1 MKFKRLLCLLLPA
14 MLLGCSVACGE
25 STPDNTGTQPPSQT
39 EPADKTEEQ
48 PTAPEFIEGL
58 EVITKEDM
66 QKFDESAVRLF
77 GRTYKS
83 GKQLVFDNAGTGA
96 EFTFYGTEFEAK
108 IISTNDLL
116 LARVFVDG
124 DKTGTL
130 MEFRR
135 GFRKFDYLAQNLAE
149 GVHTV
154 KIIKATSSQNG
165 VLSLSEVRTDGKLL
179 RPKRQTLLR
188 IEFVGDSITVG
199 AGVFATTSSQATT
212 IENSDATKGYAYLT
226 AEALGADC
234 SLVATEG
241 ICTKAKWVLPVNMLE
256 MYLSKS
262 SVTADA
268 YDFPATAQDLIVIA
282 LGTNDSYYMGTGI
295 SYTSDAFSADYKEL
309 LTLVRSKN
317 ATAKIVCIYGM
328 MGTHAPVAE
337 GIQKAIT
344 DFGDENVSYFAM
356 PAGTDGGGAHPSAEN
371 AVAQSEVLTAY
382 LKELLKL

>member
-14 MLLGCSVACGE
+14 MLLGCLAACGE
-25 STPDNTGTQPPSQT
+25 STPDADTQPPSQT
-39 EPADKTEEQ
+39 DPADKTEQ
-48 PTAPEFIEGL
+48 PSAPEYIEGL

-66 QKFDESAVRLF
+66 QKFDESVVRLF

-108 IISTNDLL
+108 IISSGDLL

-124 DKTGTL
+124 EETGSL

-135 GFRKFDYLAQNLAE
+135 GFRKFDYLAQDLTE

-165 VLSLSEVRTDGKLL
+165 VLSLSEIRTNGKLL
-179 RPKRQTLLR
+179 RPKQKTPLK

-199 AGVFATTSSQATT
+199 AGVFAPASQDPT

-241 ICTKAKWVLPVNMLE
+241 ICTKVKWVLPVSMCD

-262 SVTADA
+262 SVTTAA
-268 YDFPATAQDLIVIA
+268 YDFPETAQDVIVVA
-282 LGTNDSYYMGTGI
+282 LGTNDSYYMGTDA

-309 LTLVRSKN
+309 ITLVRSKN

-328 MGTHAPVAE
+328 MGTHAPVAQ
-337 GIQKAIT
+337 GIQKAIA
-344 DFGDENVSYFAM
+344 DLDDANVSYFAM
-356 PAGTDGGGAHPSAEN
+356 PAGTDGAGSHPSAQN
-371 AVAQSEVLTAY
+371 AVAQSAALTAY
-382 LKELLKL
+382 LKELLGTLSF

>member
-14 MLLGCSVACGE
+14 MLLGCTAACGE
-25 STPDNTGTQPPSQT
+25 STPDTGTQEPPSQT
-39 EPADKTEEQ
+39 EPADKTDEQ
-48 PTAPEFIEGL
+48 PTAPETIEGL
-58 EVITKEDM
+58 EVISNEDM
-66 QKFDESAVRLF
+66 QKFDETVVRLF

-96 EFTFYGTEFEAK
+96 EFTFYGTSFEAK
-108 IISTNDLL
+108 IISATDLL

-124 DKTGTL
+124 DETGTL

-135 GFRKFDYLAQNLAE
+135 GFRKFDYLAQNLTE

-165 VLSLSEVRTDGKLL
+165 VLSLGEVRTDGKLL
-179 RPKRQTLLR
+179 RPKQQSPLR

-199 AGVFATTSSQATT
+199 AGVFTTPSQPTT

-226 AEALGADC
+226 AQALGADC

-241 ICTKAKWVLPVNMLE
+241 ICTKAKWVLRVSMCE

-262 SVTADA
+262 SVTTAA
-268 YDFPATAQDLIVIA
+268 YDFPETAQDLVVVA
-282 LGTNDSYYMGTGI
+282 LGTNDSYYMGTNTN
-295 SYTSDAFSADYKEL
+295 YTSDAFSADYKKL

-337 GIQKAIT
+337 GIQKAIA
-344 DFGDENVSYFAM
+344 DLDDKNISYFAM
-356 PAGTDGGGAHPSAEN
+356 PAGTDGGGSHPSAEN
-371 AVAQSEVLTAY
+371 AVEQSKVLTAY
-382 LKELLKL
+382 LKELL